1 MDSHTSRKKSSK
13 STPDKSRKHYWT
25 PNFTSSSISVTPNGQ
40 NLKYAEKQ
48 EQPQSSSGHSSIG
61 RSMNKLIKDTLMN
74 PNTGQWSRKNIT
86 CFVSFMWAIIYSGYG
101 LYSEKD
107 IQEFV
112 VIGFL
117 SLSAGL
123 LGISSWEKKN
133 L

>member
-1 MDSHTSRKKSSK
+1 MASQTSKTKSSK
-13 STPDKSRKHYWT
+13 STQGKSQSHYWT
-25 PNFTSSSISVTPNGQ
+25 PSFTSSSISVTPNGQ
-40 NLKYAEKQ
+40 KLKSEEKPP
-48 EQPQSSSGHSSIG
+48 QPPNSSGDLNIG

-74 PNTGQWSRKNIT
+74 PVTGQWSRKNLT
-86 CFVSFMWAIIYSGYG
+86 CFLSFMWAIFYSGYG
-101 LYSEKD
+101 LFFGKD
-107 IQEFV
+107 VEEFV